1 MQEAKENK
9 KFYPFSIYQD
19 FESHTAASSVNKLKG
34 EFASKKRGRNSEIV
48 VSKKT
53 FLLRNKKVR
62 HE

>member
-34 EFASKKRGRNSEIV
+34 EFASKKKGKKFWNSGVEENIFA
-48 VSKKT
+48 T
-53 FLLRNKKVR
+53 
-62 HE
+62 